1 VHASDAWLPKRRAG
15 SATTHTSKLPS
26 RCAPPRFRFPESAK
40 HTPISSFPENGA
52 GSIHGPRSHEARSTS
67 RLPAR
72 SLRPHCAGRPYS
84 EVDLQPQF
92 PRANDQPQARVA
104 RTMKLLPS
112 FRLPDAPTPTSL
124 HGASVGELLLHPVS
138 RASKPPNHT
147 GHPNSRATAPPGFP
161 SGEAAPAA
169 RVAYALEPTSTL
181 RLPETSTLAPSHRL
195 LELWNLR
202 SPLGCPNDGGGPTA
216 LIRR

>member
-1 VHASDAWLPKRRAG
+1 MHASDAWLPKRRAG

-26 RCAPPRFRFPESAK
+26 RCAPPRFGFPNPRNTLHSPVSQKMKRA
-40 HTPISSFPENGA
+40 PYMDPEA
-52 GSIHGPRSHEARSTS
+52 MKPVRPRGCPRDRSDRTARV
-67 RLPAR
+67 
-72 SLRPHCAGRPYS
+72 GPYS
-84 EVDLQPQF
+84 EANLQPQF
-92 PRANDQPQARVA
+92 PRANDRPQARVA

-124 HGASVGELLLHPVS
+124 HGGPVSELPLHSVS
-138 RASKPPNHT
+138 RASKPPSHT

-161 SGEAAPAA
+161 SGEAAPTA
-169 RVAYALEPTSTL
+169 RVAYTLEPTSTP

-202 SPLGCPNDGGGPTA
+202 HRAVARTTTAAPL
-216 LIRR
+216 R

>member
-26 RCAPPRFRFPESAK
+26 RCAPPRFGFPKPRSSLHSPVSQKMERAPYMDPEAMKPVRPRGCPRDRSDLTARVA
-40 HTPISSFPENGA
+40 HTPKSIFSPSFPERNY
-52 GSIHGPRSHEARSTS
+52 R
-67 RLPAR
+67 
-72 SLRPHCAGRPYS
+72 
-84 EVDLQPQF
+84 
-92 PRANDQPQARVA
+92 PQARVA

-112 FRLPDAPTPTSL
+112 FRLPDAPASTSL
-124 HGASVGELLLHPVS
+124 HGAPVSELPLHPVS
-138 RASKPPNHT
+138 RTSKPPSHT

-169 RVAYALEPTSTL
+169 RVAYVLKPTSTL

-202 SPLGCPNDGGGPTA
+202 SPRGCPNDDLGPTA